1 MGWWKWKKSAILAF
15 LASAIMVCI
24 PLGGIAVGS
33 EIKNWSPKVSNVRV
47 GKHPNKTRIVL
58 DIDRPIKVNID
69 TSDDKKTVF
78 IELPKVKWSAPAFKP
93 NQSTGHVIEFKYA
106 SSSEGDRF
114 NILTDKPVQ
123 VAKPFMVKPR
133 GNKGHRLVID
143 LKPIKIDFASLKR
156 EQLRNE
162 IRHKLLKK
170 TSFKKQVIRKNHSN
184 MLASTENLAMPS
196 EDPPKIEISQNQNQ
210 ARSKFNDAVG
220 TETASNNSYEF
231 YAKNSVNDHSRP
243 SDVSHQL
250 VYVKGMAGFS
260 MLSEITNKGSNGNN
274 NTMEFNP
281 GYHLAG
287 GLGIHLGS
295 NFRAEVEGNYSS
307 NEVDQL
313 RGTAN
318 GVDFSSSTL
327 ANNDVSAFSVMGNLA
342 YDFQPQGPFVPYV
355 SGGLGIGFVSW
366 NNVKV
371 NNQKIADDKDWIY
384 STQLGGGLAFPL
396 DDVMTL
402 DFSYKYI
409 ETQEPELGDARGVPF
424 VSNYSS
430 HNFLFGTRLTY

>member
-1 MGWWKWKKSAILAF
+1 
-15 LASAIMVCI
+15 
-24 PLGGIAVGS
+24 
-33 EIKNWSPKVSNVRV
+33 
-47 GKHPNKTRIVL
+47 
-58 DIDRPIKVNID
+58 
-69 TSDDKKTVF
+69 
-78 IELPKVKWSAPAFKP
+78 
-93 NQSTGHVIEFKYA
+93 
-106 SSSEGDRF
+106 
-114 NILTDKPVQ
+114 
-123 VAKPFMVKPR
+123 
-133 GNKGHRLVID
+133 
-143 LKPIKIDFASLKR
+143 
-156 EQLRNE
+156 
-162 IRHKLLKK
+162 
-170 TSFKKQVIRKNHSN
+170 

-196 EDPPKIEISQNQNQ
+196 EDPPKIEISHSQNQT
-210 ARSKFNDAVG
+210 RSKFNDAAG

-295 NFRAEVEGNYSS
+295 NFRVEVEGNYSS

-371 NNQKIADDKDWIY
+371 NNQKIACLLYTSPSPRD
-384 STQLGGGLAFPL
+384 
-396 DDVMTL
+396 
-402 DFSYKYI
+402 
-409 ETQEPELGDARGVPF
+409 
-424 VSNYSS
+424 
-430 HNFLFGTRLTY
+430 

>member
-33 EIKNWSPKVSNVRV
+33 EIKKWSPKISKVRV

-58 DIDRPIKVNID
+58 DLDRPIKVDID
-69 TSDDKKTVF
+69 TSDDKKTIF
-78 IELPKVKWSAPAFKP
+78 IELPKVEWSAPAFQP
-93 NQSTGHVIEFKYA
+93 NQSKGQVIEFKY
-106 SSSEGDRF
+106 SSSLEGHRF

-123 VAKPFMVKPR
+123 VAKPFILKPQ

-143 LKPIKIDFASLKR
+143 LKPIKIDFAALKR
-156 EQLRNE
+156 EKLRDE
-162 IRHKLLKK
+162 IRHKLLQK
-170 TSFKKQVIRKNHSN
+170 TSFTKHVTGKHHSN
-184 MLASTENLAMPS
+184 MIASTKNLALPS
-196 EDPPKIEISQNQNQ
+196 EDPPKIEITQSQKQIRTKTNEPI
-210 ARSKFNDAVG
+210 G
-220 TETASNNSYEF
+220 IETASSNNYQF
-231 YAKNSVNDHSRP
+231 YANSMRDHSRP
-243 SDVSHQL
+243 PDVSHQL
-250 VYVKGMAGFS
+250 VYMKGMAGFS

-274 NTMEFNP
+274 NTIEFNP

-327 ANNDVSAFSVMGNLA
+327 ANNDVSALSVMGNLA
-342 YDFQPQGPFVPYV
+342 YDLQPQGPFVPYV
-355 SGGLGIGFVSW
+355 SAGVGVGFVSW

-384 STQLGGGLAFPL
+384 STQLGGGVAFPL
-396 DDVMTL
+396 DDVITL

-409 ETQEPELGDARGVPF
+409 ETQEPELGDARGFPF